1 MRTFP
6 YQSTQ
11 FQYMVR
17 TLALGVFLSFL
28 SGCNGMGKSTS
39 SIEEG
44 AFKGSGEQARLVIQL
59 TSVPPEAIIVATA
72 IFPTREM
79 YLTEEG
85 AKYSGKTHLDGPKS
99 DTAEIVLEGLDEGN
113 YAIIVLAD
121 TDGDERLKQGLFG
134 IPQEWFGFGNNVMG
148 RFGPPPFEEAVVE
161 IRAPETVISIEFLPP
176 PFGRPLREDNK

>member
-1 MRTFP
+1 MVKFP
-6 YQSTQ
+6 YQAMQ

-28 SGCNGMGKSTS
+28 CGCNGIGKRASDM
-39 SIEEG
+39 EEPV
-44 AFKGSGEQARLVIQL
+44 FKGSGEKARLVIRL
-59 TSVPPEAIIVATA
+59 SSVPPEAIIVATA
-72 IFPTREM
+72 IFPNRES

-85 AKYSGKTHLDGPKS
+85 AKYSGKTHLEGPKS

-148 RFGPPPFEEAVVE
+148 NFGPPPFEEAVVE
-161 IRAPETVISIEFLPP
+161 IRAPETVVEIEFLPP
-176 PFGRPLREDNK
+176 PFGRPLREDNE